1 MMVNEQ
7 DKYWLALYDVPKI
20 GGSRA
25 LKLLQKTSLTTLFT
39 SSAQYLQSLGLDAAQ
54 QQAILNPDWSTID
67 HSLNWLSISEDRY
80 LIPITSQHY
89 PLALKNIASPPLLLY
104 LEGNI
109 KLLSKPQIA
118 MVGTRNPS
126 YYGKRHAHQLSAE
139 LVLQGLVVT
148 SGLAIGIDSEC
159 HRSVLESKGE
169 TIAVLGTGLANI
181 YPKRH
186 QKLAQ
191 QIREQGALV
200 SEFSPFTQARPENFP
215 RRNRIVSGLSLGVIV
230 IEAALKS
237 GSLISAR
244 YALEQGREVFAVP
257 GAIDNPMAAGCHYLI
272 QQGAKLIT
280 QTSDITDELT
290 YINVSTKFEQTDLF
304 SSDPETVSLPNQII
318 LDSVGYEV
326 TTADFIAER
335 SQQPVSQVLTSL
347 IELELDNWVSVVPGG
362 YVRSQRR
369 R

>member
-1 MMVNEQ
+1 MVNEQ
-7 DKYWLALYDVPKI
+7 DKYWLALYDVPQI

-25 LKLLQKTSLTTLFT
+25 LRLLKKTSLTRLFT
-39 SSAQYLQSLGLDAAQ
+39 GSVLYLQSLGLDTAQ
-54 QQAILNPDWSTID
+54 QQSILNPDWLAIENT
-67 HSLNWLSISEDRY
+67 LNWLADQPERY
-80 LIPITSQHY
+80 LIPITSNDY
-89 PLALKNIASPPLLLY
+89 PLTLKNIGSPPLLLY
-104 LEGNI
+104 VEGNVE
-109 KLLSKPQIA
+109 LLSKPQIA
-118 MVGTRNPS
+118 MVGTRDPS
-126 YYGKRHAHQLSAE
+126 YYGKRHAHSFAVE
-139 LVLQGLVVT
+139 LVQEGLVVT
-148 SGLAIGIDSEC
+148 SGLAIGVDSEC
-159 HRSVLESKGE
+159 HRSALAAKGH

-200 SEFSPFTQARPENFP
+200 SEFSPFTQARPEHFP
-215 RRNRIVSGLSLGVIV
+215 RRNRIVSGLSLGVVV
-230 IEAALKS
+230 IEAALNS

-244 YALEQGREVFAVP
+244 YAVEQGREVFALP

-280 QTSDITDELT
+280 QISDITDELT
-290 YINVSTKFEQTDLF
+290 YINVSTNSEQTDLF
-304 SSDPETVSLPNQII
+304 SAVPETVSLPNQII

-326 TTADFIAER
+326 TTADIIAEH

-369 R
+369 G

>member
-1 MMVNEQ
+1 MVNEQ

-25 LKLLQKTSLTTLFT
+25 LRLLKKTSLTRLFT
-39 SSAQYLQSLGLDAAQ
+39 GSVLYLQSLGLDTAQ
-54 QQAILNPDWSTID
+54 QQSILNPDWQAIEST
-67 HSLNWLSISEDRY
+67 LNWLADEPERY
-80 LIPITSQHY
+80 LIPITSSDY
-89 PLALKNIASPPLLLY
+89 PLTLKNIGSPPLLLY
-104 LEGNI
+104 VEGNVE
-109 KLLSKPQIA
+109 LLSKPQIA
-118 MVGTRNPS
+118 MVGTRDPS
-126 YYGKRHAHQLSAE
+126 YYGKRHAHSFAAG
-139 LVLQGLVVT
+139 LVQEGLVVT
-148 SGLAIGIDSEC
+148 SGLAIGVDSEC
-159 HRSVLESKGE
+159 HRSVLAAKGH

-186 QKLAQ
+186 QQLAQ

-200 SEFSPFTQARPENFP
+200 SEFSPFTQARPEHFP
-215 RRNRIVSGLSLGVIV
+215 RRNRIVSGLSLGVVV
-230 IEAALKS
+230 IEAALNS

-244 YALEQGREVFAVP
+244 YAVDQGREVFALS

-280 QTSDITDELT
+280 QISDITDELT
-290 YINVSTKFEQTDLF
+290 YINVSTNSEQTDLF
-304 SSDPETVSLPNQII
+304 SAVPETVSLPNQII

-326 TTADFIAER
+326 TTADIIAEH

-347 IELELDNWVSVVPGG
+347 IELELDNWVCVVPGG

-369 R
+369 G

>member
-1 MMVNEQ
+1 MVNEQ
-7 DKYWLALYDVPKI
+7 DRYWLALYEVPKI

-25 LKLLQKTSLTTLFT
+25 LKLLQKTSLTKLFT
-39 SSAQYLQSLGLDAAQ
+39 GSARYLHSLGLDTAQ
-54 QQAILNPDWSTID
+54 QQAVLNPDWLNID
-67 HSLNWLSISEDRY
+67 RNLQWLAAEDNRH
-80 LIPITSQHY
+80 LIPITACEY
-89 PLALKNIASPPLLLY
+89 PITLKNIAAPPLLLY
-104 LEGNI
+104 VEGNVA
-109 KLLSKPQIA
+109 LLSKPQIA
-118 MVGTRNPS
+118 MVGTRAPS
-126 YYGKRHAHQLSAE
+126 YYGKRHAHSFATE
-139 LVLQGLVVT
+139 LVREGLVVT
-148 SGLAIGIDSEC
+148 SGLAIGVDSEC
-159 HRSVLESKGE
+159 HRSVLAAEGH

-191 QIREQGALV
+191 QIREKGALV
-200 SEFSPFTQARPENFP
+200 SEFSPFTQARPEHFP
-215 RRNRIVSGLSLGVIV
+215 RRNRIVSGLSLGVVV
-230 IEAALKS
+230 IEAALNS

-244 YALEQGREVFAVP
+244 YAVEQGREVFALP
-257 GAIDNPMAAGCHYLI
+257 GAIDNPMASGCHYLI

-280 QTSDITDELT
+280 QISDITDELT

-304 SSDPETVSLPNQII
+304 SADPETVSLPNQII

-326 TTADFIAER
+326 TTADIIAER

-369 R
+369 G

>member
-1 MMVNEQ
+1 MVNEQ

-25 LKLLQKTSLTTLFT
+25 LKLLQKTSLTKLFT
-39 SSAQYLQSLGLDAAQ
+39 SSAQYLQSLGLDSAQ
-54 QQAILNPDWSTID
+54 QQAILNPDWQAIEN
-67 HSLNWLSISEDRY
+67 SLNWLAGQDNRY
-80 LIPITSQHY
+80 LIPITSSLY
-89 PLALKNIASPPLLLY
+89 PLALKNIPSPPLLLY
-104 LEGNI
+104 VEGNVELI
-109 KLLSKPQIA
+109 SQPQIA
-118 MVGTRNPS
+118 MVGTRAPS
-126 YYGKRHAHQLSAE
+126 YYGKRHAHNFAAE
-139 LVLQGLVVT
+139 LVQLGLVVT
-148 SGLAIGIDSEC
+148 SGLAIGVDSEC
-159 HRSVLESKGE
+159 HRSVLAAKGH

-200 SEFSPFTQARPENFP
+200 SEFSPFTQARPEHFP
-215 RRNRIVSGLSLGVIV
+215 RRNRIVSGLSLGVVV
-230 IEAALKS
+230 IEAALNS

-244 YALEQGREVFAVP
+244 CALEQGREVFALP

-290 YINVSTKFEQTDLF
+290 YINVRTNFEQTDLF
-304 SSDPETVSLPNQII
+304 SPEPETVSLPNQII

-326 TTADFIAER
+326 TTADLIAER

-347 IELELDNWVSVVPGG
+347 IELELDNWINAVPGG

-369 R
+369 G

>member
-1 MMVNEQ
+1 MVNEQ
-7 DKYWLALYDVPKI
+7 DKYWLALCDVPKI

-25 LKLLQKTSLTTLFT
+25 LKLLQKTSLAKLFT
-39 SSAQYLQSLGLDAAQ
+39 GSAQYLQSLGLDTAQ
-54 QQAILNPDWSTID
+54 QQAILNPNWVAID
-67 HSLNWLSISEDRY
+67 HTLTWLAEQDNRY
-80 LIPITSQHY
+80 LIPITTSQY
-89 PLALKNIASPPLLLY
+89 PLALKNIPSPPLLLY
-104 LEGNI
+104 VEGNVELI
-109 KLLSKPQIA
+109 SKPQIA
-118 MVGTRNPS
+118 MVGTRAPS
-126 YYGKRHAHQLSAE
+126 YYGKRHAHCFAAE
-139 LVLQGLVVT
+139 LVQVGLVVT
-148 SGLAIGIDSEC
+148 SGLAIGVDSEC
-159 HRSVLESKGE
+159 HRSVLAAKGH

-200 SEFSPFTQARPENFP
+200 SEFSPFTQARPEHFP
-215 RRNRIVSGLSLGVIV
+215 RRNRIVSGLSLGVVV
-230 IEAALKS
+230 IEAALNS

-244 YALEQGREVFAVP
+244 CALEQGREVFALP
-257 GAIDNPMAAGCHYLI
+257 GAIDNPMAAGCHSLI

-290 YINVSTKFEQTDLF
+290 YINVRTNFEQTDLF
-304 SSDPETVSLPNQII
+304 SADPETVSLPNQII

-326 TTADFIAER
+326 TTADLIAER

-347 IELELDNWVSVVPGG
+347 IELELDNWINAVPGG

-369 R
+369 G

>member
-1 MMVNEQ
+1 MVNEQ
-7 DKYWLALYDVPKI
+7 DKYWLALYQVPKI

-25 LKLLQKTSLTTLFT
+25 LKLLQKTSLTQLFT
-39 SSAQYLQSLGLDAAQ
+39 GSASYLQSLGLDTAQ
-54 QQAILNPDWSTID
+54 QQAIVNPDWQSIETT
-67 HSLNWLSISEDRY
+67 LNWLNAKPDRH
-80 LIPITSQHY
+80 LIPITANNY
-89 PLALKNIASPPLLLY
+89 PLTLKNIPSPPLLLFV
-104 LEGNI
+104 EGNVA
-109 KLLSKPQIA
+109 LLSKPQIA
-118 MVGTRNPS
+118 MVGTRAPS
-126 YYGKRHAHQLSAE
+126 YYGKRHAHSLAAG
-139 LVLQGLVVT
+139 LVQQGLVIT
-148 SGLAIGIDSEC
+148 SGLAIGVDSEC
-159 HRSVLESKGE
+159 HRSVLTSAGE
-169 TIAVLGTGLANI
+169 TIAVLGSGLANI

-200 SEFSPFTQARPENFP
+200 SEFSPFCQARPEHFP
-215 RRNRIVSGLSLGVIV
+215 RRNRIVSGLSLGVVV
-230 IEAALKS
+230 IEAALNS

-244 YALEQGREVFAVP
+244 YALEQGREVFALP
-257 GAIDNPMAAGCHYLI
+257 GAIDNPMTAGCHHLI

-290 YINVSTKFEQTDLF
+290 YINVRTKFEQTDLF
-304 SSDPETVSLPNQII
+304 DPVPETVSLPNQII

-326 TTADFIAER
+326 TTADLIAER